1 VRKNIKKLIKLKK
14 PKKNNQKNQTVK
26 KIDWNFFKNRPVQF
40 GFGFTSLK
48 PKKPNRN
55 RKKPSQ
61 TEKNQVKPI

>member
-14 PKKNNQKNQTVK
+14 QKQNNQKNQTVK

-40 GFGFTSLK
+40 GFGFISLK